1 LSKASPAASSTV
13 RPRIRIVADPVHLD
27 EQSVAAAHD
36 QGNVRLNRLS
46 APEKRRKQ
54 MAFEMVDGEI
64 WLGEAKGQPF
74 GKRGTD
80 QERTGEAGAA
90 RGGEGIDL
98 A

>member
-1 LSKASPAASSTV
+1 
-13 RPRIRIVADPVHLD
+13 VADAAHLD

-36 QGNVRLNRLS
+36 QGNVRLNCLS
-46 APEKRRKQ
+46 VPEKRRKQ

-64 WLGEAKGQPF
+64 RFGEAQGQPF

-90 RGGEGIDL
+90 GGGEGVDL